1 MSHRLASLALTAGLI
16 AQPATAQTLSLK
28 GLDGRPRTISAAAL
42 AAMPHQTVT
51 LRSEDGTPVRYEGV
65 PLSLLLQSVG
75 APTGKAL
82 RGPDMADVVIVSATN
97 GYRVAL
103 SLAETD
109 PSIRGEAVLL
119 ADRAGGGALFAR
131 DGPFRLIVEGDKRP
145 ARAERMVRDIRL
157 VRPAVK

>member
-1 MSHRLASLALTAGLI
+1 MGGQA
-16 AQPATAQTLSLK
+16 
-28 GLDGRPRTISAAAL
+28 RTISAAEL

-65 PLSLLLQSVG
+65 PLSLLLQSIG

-82 RGPDMADVVIVSATN
+82 RGPDMADVVIVSAAD

-103 SLAETD
+103 SLADTD
-109 PSIRGEAVLL
+109 PSIRGEAVVL
-119 ADRAGGGALFAR
+119 ADRAGGAVLSAR
-131 DGPFRLIVEGDKRP
+131 DRPFRLIVEGDKRP
-145 ARAERMVRDIRL
+145 ARAERMVRDIRV

>member
-1 MSHRLASLALTAGLI
+1 MRPVWFAVTLVVQTAPAAL
-16 AQPATAQTLSLK
+16 AQTVSLE
-28 GLDGRPRTISAAAL
+28 GVEGQARTISAAEL
-42 AAMPHQTVT
+42 RAMPHQTVT

-75 APTGKAL
+75 VPTGKAL
-82 RGPDMADVVIVSATN
+82 RGPEMADVVMVSATD

-109 PSIRGEAVLL
+109 PSMRGEAVLL
-119 ADRAGGGALFAR
+119 ADRAGGAALSAR

>member
-1 MSHRLASLALTAGLI
+1 MALAAGLV
-16 AQPATAQTLSLK
+16 AQGATATAQSLSLE
-28 GLDGRPRTISAAAL
+28 GIDGRPRTISAGAL

-51 LRSEDGTPVRYEGV
+51 MRSEDGTPVRYEGV
-65 PLSLLLQSVG
+65 PLTLLLQAFG
-75 APTGKAL
+75 APAGKAL
-82 RGPDMADVVIVSATN
+82 RGPDMADVVVVSATD

-109 PSIRGEAVLL
+109 PSIRGEAVVL
-119 ADRAGGGALFAR
+119 ADRAGGVVLSAR

-145 ARAERMVRDIRL
+145 ARDERMVRDIRL